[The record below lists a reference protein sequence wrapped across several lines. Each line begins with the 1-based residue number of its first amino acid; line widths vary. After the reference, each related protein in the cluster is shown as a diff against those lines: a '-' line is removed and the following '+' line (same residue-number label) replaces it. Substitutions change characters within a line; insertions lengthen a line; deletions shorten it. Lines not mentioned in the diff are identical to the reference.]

1 MHKVF
6 QEGDMPMF
14 FFSTEEEFSCWHIHA
29 FIKRK
34 KKNQIRILWR
44 ILSKAEEIWPL
55 HNCEEPIQKKKEIVK
70 KIHNDVHVVD
80 LPGGMSISKIFN
92 IVDSKTSCSQ
102 WRGLM

>member
-1 MHKVF
+1 MHSSK
-6 QEGDMPMF
+6 E
-14 FFSTEEEFSCWHIHA
+14 
-29 FIKRK
+29 K
-34 KKNQIRILWR
+34 KKIRLESYGGFYLKPKKYGPYI
-44 ILSKAEEIWPL
+44 IVKSLSK
-55 HNCEEPIQKKKEIVK
+55 KKKEIVK